1 LDAQTKR
8 YLGQDWGDDQQEPQ
22 EFEAIRSQ
30 TNKVL
35 TVHQQRR
42 QQSKQ
47 LGNLGR
53 QALIVKRRRQS
64 GELP

>member
-1 LDAQTKR
+1 LDAQTRR
-8 YLGQDWGDDQQEPQ
+8 YLTQDAEDDKQEPE
-22 EFEAIRSQ
+22 EFEPIRSQ
-30 TNKVL
+30 TNKAL
-35 TVHQQRR
+35 TVHQLRR

-53 QALIVKRRRQS
+53 QALSIKRRRQS